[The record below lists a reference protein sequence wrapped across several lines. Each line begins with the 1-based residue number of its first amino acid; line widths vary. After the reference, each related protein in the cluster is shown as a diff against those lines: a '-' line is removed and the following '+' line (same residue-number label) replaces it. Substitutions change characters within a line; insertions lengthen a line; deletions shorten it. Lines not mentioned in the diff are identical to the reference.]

1 MSESGSG
8 ALPGYLRPP
17 RLRYGT
23 EMETPVGG
31 FHRAG
36 WLGVAIVE
44 GMVSVHSGT
53 DSPSLPGGQGM
64 HQTEQV
70 KQDVG
75 VDALEELFGSEA
87 AQAEIEAMA
96 LGRFGF
102 DDELEQPQAI
112 GSVVLTVRVRC

>member
-1 MSESGSG
+1 
-8 ALPGYLRPP
+8 
-17 RLRYGT
+17 
-23 EMETPVGG
+23 
-31 FHRAG
+31 
-36 WLGVAIVE
+36 
-44 GMVSVHSGT
+44 
-53 DSPSLPGGQGM
+53 M